1 MRETRNAPSLLP
13 ESTGTYLILTSESAQ
28 AQFSFSA
35 WNEASIVIFDIHSE
49 ICSQRYR
56 RYIFTAEK
64 PSLAGKHPQ
73 HNMYSEME
81 IDAQDA
87 FEINFFENLLKKDS
101 KNPETL
107 ELLGGLYSKHEM
119 VNQALRIDRRLA
131 RISPQNP
138 RVQYNLACTLCLLG
152 RKREALES
160 LRKAIELGYDD
171 RNWLIQDSDFNS
183 LKNHPEFQSLVEA
196 CGQSL

>member
-1 MRETRNAPSLLP
+1 MRETRNASSLLY
-13 ESTGTYLILTSESAQ
+13 ESTGTYLVLTSESTQ
-28 AQFSFSA
+28 AQFSFNA
-35 WNEASIVIFDIHSE
+35 WSEASIEIFGIHSD
-49 ICSQRYR
+49 ICSQHWR

-64 PSLAGKHPQ
+64 PSLAGKCPQ
-73 HNMYSEME
+73 HNMDSEME

-107 ELLGGLYSKHEM
+107 ELLGGLYSKYEM

-138 RVQYNLACTLCLLG
+138 QVQYNLACTLCLLG

-160 LRKAIELGYDD
+160 LRRAIELGYND
-171 RNWLIQDSDFNS
+171 RNWLMQDSDLKS

>member
-1 MRETRNAPSLLP
+1 M
-13 ESTGTYLILTSESAQ
+13 
-28 AQFSFSA
+28 
-35 WNEASIVIFDIHSE
+35 D
-49 ICSQRYR
+49 
-56 RYIFTAEK
+56 
-64 PSLAGKHPQ
+64 
-73 HNMYSEME
+73 SEME

-107 ELLGGLYSKHEM
+107 ELLGGLYSKYEM

-138 RVQYNLACTLCLLG
+138 QVQYNLACTLCLLG

-160 LRKAIELGYDD
+160 LSRAIELGYND
-171 RNWLIQDSDFNS
+171 RNWLMQDSDLKS